1 MNKEKFE
8 AKTRQQ
14 EFITRNTPQKN
25 VCRFSGFYDKIALRV
40 SVS

>member
-1 MNKEKFE
+1 MNREMFE

-14 EFITRNTPQKN
+14 EFITRNTPQKT
-25 VCRFSGFYDKIALRV
+25 VCRISVFYDKTALCI